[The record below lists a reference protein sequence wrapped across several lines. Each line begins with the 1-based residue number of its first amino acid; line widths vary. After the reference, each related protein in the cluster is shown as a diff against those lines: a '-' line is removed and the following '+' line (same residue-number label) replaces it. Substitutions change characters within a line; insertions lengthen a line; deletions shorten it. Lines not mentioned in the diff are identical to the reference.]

1 MFPGKKIYKI
11 CTLCTANFCRSPVAE
26 KIIQAALPSEYHI
39 ISAGLIDYYKFMMHQ
54 KSEEFLISI
63 GFENTEHKT
72 IKIDKNIVSEVDII
86 LAMDIEIVKI
96 FQKKFPSSSNKIFLL
111 PSLIHSVSI
120 SDPINFN
127 DSDYKHSMDSLKRA
141 CNIFCEKLI
150 LHNSMLK

>member
-1 MFPGKKIYKI
+1 
-11 CTLCTANFCRSPVAE
+11 
-26 KIIQAALPSEYHI
+26 
-39 ISAGLIDYYKFMMHQ
+39 MMHQ

-72 IKIDKNIVSEVDII
+72 TKIDKNIISEVDII